1 MSSLRIL
8 HVVPYFEDAWAY
20 GGIPRVATAM
30 TRGLA
35 RRGHHV
41 TVCTTDACDAH
52 SRLDPFQVT
61 RSAAGL
67 DVRVFR
73 NVSNHLAY
81 YYQAFAP
88 RGLRRFLRQ
97 HAASFDV
104 AHLHACRNLPVSI
117 AGYELRR
124 AGVPYVLS
132 PNGTA
137 PLIERRRLLKRLFD
151 AAGGRSVL
159 ENAACVTAT
168 SEAERRQLIGI
179 GIDAS
184 RVTVVPN
191 PLDVG
196 EFSELPPRD
205 AFRRAHG
212 LGDAPLVLFLG
223 KITPRKGVDV
233 LVRAFG
239 LVSVGNAHLVIAGND
254 MRSGTRVEFATVGPA
269 LPGRVARVGLLRGR
283 DRLEALVS
291 ADVVVYPS
299 RDEVFGLVP
308 LEALLCG
315 TPVVVSND
323 SGCGEIIGRTGG
335 GHIVPYG
342 DRQALAEA
350 IDAILKSPAIWR
362 NRATAAG
369 RNACE
374 LFAAEVVC
382 EQLERLYA
390 RIARAG
396 EHRRSVA

>member
-52 SRLDPFQVT
+52 TRLDPSEVT
-61 RSAAGL
+61 RRAGGL
-67 DVRVFR
+67 DVRVFP

-81 YYQAFAP
+81 HYQAFAP
-88 RGLRRFLRQ
+88 RGLRRFLRH

-117 AGYELRR
+117 AGHELQR

-137 PLIERRRLLKRLFD
+137 PLIERRLLLKRLFD
-151 AAGGRSVL
+151 AAGGRRVI
-159 ENAACVTAT
+159 ENADCVIAT
-168 SEAERRQLIGI
+168 SEAECRQLIET
-179 GIDAS
+179 GIDRS
-184 RVTVVPN
+184 RVSVVPN
-191 PLDVG
+191 PLDIG
-196 EFSELPPRD
+196 EFSDLPPRD
-205 AFRRAHG
+205 MFRRTHG
-212 LGDAPLVLFLG
+212 LGDSRLVLFLG

-233 LVRAFG
+233 LVEAFG
-239 LVSVGNAHLVIAGND
+239 LVTASGAQLVIAGND
-254 MRSGTRVEFATVGPA
+254 MGVGTGVEFATADPV
-269 LPGRVARVGLLRGR
+269 LQGRMTRVGLLRGR

-299 RDEVFGLVP
+299 KDEVFGLVP

-323 SGCGEIIGRTGG
+323 SGCGEIIRRTGG

-342 DRQALAEA
+342 DRPALAAA

-362 NRATAAG
+362 THAATAG
-369 RNACE
+369 RKARE

-382 EQLERLYA
+382 DHLENLYA
-390 RIARAG
+390 RIARARD
-396 EHRRSVA
+396 HRRSVA

>member
-52 SRLDPFQVT
+52 TRIDPFEVM
-61 RSAAGL
+61 RRARGL

-73 NVSNHLAY
+73 NVSNYLAY
-81 YYQAFAP
+81 HFQAFAP

-117 AGYELRR
+117 AAYELRR
-124 AGVPYVLS
+124 AGVPYVLT

-137 PLIERRRLLKRLFD
+137 QLIERRLLLKRLFD
-151 AAGGRSVL
+151 AAGGRRVL
-159 ENAACVTAT
+159 ENADRVTAT
-168 SEAERRQLIGI
+168 SEAERRQLLEA
-179 GIDAS
+179 GIDDN
-184 RVTVVPN
+184 RVIVVPN
-191 PLDVG
+191 PLDIG
-196 EFSELPPRD
+196 EFSDLPLRE

-212 LGDAPLVLFLG
+212 LGNERLVLFLG

-233 LVRAFG
+233 LVRAFA
-239 LVSVGNAHLVIAGND
+239 LVTTSDAHLAIAGND
-254 MRSGTRVEFATVGPA
+254 MGLGRDIEFAAAEPV
-269 LPGRVARVGLLRGR
+269 LQGRMTRVGLLRGR
-283 DRLEALVS
+283 DRLAALVS

-335 GHIVPYG
+335 GQTVPYS
-342 DRQALAEA
+342 DPPALAEA
-350 IDAILKSPAIWR
+350 IDTILKAPVIWR
-362 NRATAAG
+362 TRAAAAG
-369 RNACE
+369 RNVRE
-374 LFAAEVVC
+374 LFAADVVC
-382 EQLERLYA
+382 EQLENVYA
-390 RIARAG
+390 RILRAD